1 MFCTL
6 VKVDVFGFKIN
17 VTGRTFLSMRSMLGL
32 HVADKVLLLLQHLPA
47 DVADKLSLEVLTGLM
62 QPQPTG

>member
-17 VTGRTFLSMRSMLGL
+17 VTGRTFPSMRSMLAQ
-32 HVADKVLLLLQHLPA
+32 HVVDKVLLSLQHLPA